1 MTRLGALAHPPFAR
15 LLSGQLVSSA
25 GTQMSITAGAWVLYR
40 LTHSPLA
47 LGLQGLC
54 FSAPIAVLSLLTGVL
69 ADRFSRL
76 TLVKATL
83 AAEAGQAFVLAAIT
97 TAGDLRPWML
107 YLAAAADAC
116 RLAVNIPAQSALVPN
131 VVPAALLPSAMALS
145 ASVWSS
151 AALAGPALAGALLTV
166 TGPGLIFAIN
176 GACTLVALAAV
187 ASLPGAEPGHRP
199 IHGTG
204 LAQLTGGIAYLRGHR
219 PIVWLEGILLIAMT
233 GALGVETLLPVFS
246 AGTWHTGPAGYG
258 LLRMAPGIAAVLA
271 GLGLSLFPAARRG
284 TLYIAIAFAGAG
296 AGLAAFAAGP
306 PFALALFFLAGASLC
321 LVITQVIAGTMVQ
334 QAIPDALRGRIS
346 ALGSAGQNGLAGLA
360 AAATAGLAA
369 ALGPGRAVTGLA
381 VTVASA
387 GLLLTLLIARAGGRP
402 AAPRRRGRLDGP
414 AHCWLGSALRRAD
427 AGPG

>member
-1 MTRLGALAHPPFAR
+1 
-15 LLSGQLVSSA
+15 
-25 GTQMSITAGAWVLYR
+25 
-40 LTHSPLA
+40 
-47 LGLQGLC
+47 
-54 FSAPIAVLSLLTGVL
+54 
-69 ADRFSRL
+69 
-76 TLVKATL
+76 
-83 AAEAGQAFVLAAIT
+83 
-97 TAGDLRPWML
+97 ML

>member
-1 MTRLGALAHPPFAR
+1 MTRLGALAHPAFAR

-25 GTQMSITAGAWVLYR
+25 GTQMSITAGGWVLYR

-54 FSAPIAVLSLLTGVL
+54 FSAPIAVLPLLTGVL

-166 TGPGLIFAIN
+166 TGPGPIFAIN

-187 ASLPGAEPGHRP
+187 ASLPGVEPVRRP
-199 IHGTG
+199 IRGIG

-219 PIVWLEGILLIAMT
+219 PIVWLEGILLIAMA
-233 GALGVETLLPVFS
+233 GAQGVETLLPVFS
-246 AGTWHTGPAGYG
+246 ARTWHTGPAGYG
-258 LLRMAPGIAAVLA
+258 LLRMAPGIAAVLS
-271 GLGLSLFPAARRG
+271 LSLFPPARRG

-306 PFALALFFLAGASLC
+306 PFAVALFLLAGASLC

-346 ALGSAGQNGLAGLA
+346 ALGSAGQNGLAVA
-360 AAATAGLAA
+360 VAG
-369 ALGPGRAVTGLA
+369 
-381 VTVASA
+381 A
-387 GLLLTLLIARAGGRP
+387 GLLLTLLIARAGRRP
-402 AAPRRRGRLDGP
+402 AAPRRRGTLDGP
-414 AHCWLGSALRRAD
+414 AHRWLGSALRRAD
-427 AGPG
+427 AERG

>member
-40 LTHSPLA
+40 LTRSPLA

-54 FSAPIAVLSLLTGVL
+54 FSAPIAVLPLLTGVL

-187 ASLPGAEPGHRP
+187 ASLPGAEPGRRP
-199 IHGTG
+199 SHGTG

-296 AGLAAFAAGP
+296 AGWPRSRPVPRSRSPSSSSPARPCAWSSPRSSPAP
-306 PFALALFFLAGASLC
+306 WSSRPFPMRCGA
-321 LVITQVIAGTMVQ
+321 
-334 QAIPDALRGRIS
+334 
-346 ALGSAGQNGLAGLA
+346 GSAPSAR
-360 AAATAGLAA
+360 
-369 ALGPGRAVTGLA
+369 PGRTGWP
-381 VTVASA
+381 ASPPPPRPA
-387 GLLLTLLIARAGGRP
+387 WRPPSARAGP
-402 AAPRRRGRLDGP
+402 
-414 AHCWLGSALRRAD
+414 
-427 AGPG
+427 